1 MNATLKRLILAMA
14 FALPIGALVLPP
26 APAQAQT
33 ASSTGM
39 EQPTGKTSK
48 AHKKKGAKKAK
59 ARTKSTTTG

>member
-1 MNATLKRLILAMA
+1 MNATLKRLVLAMA

-26 APAQAQT
+26 APAQAQ

-48 AHKKKGAKKAK
+48 ATKKKGAKKTK
-59 ARTKSTTTG
+59 ARAKSTTTG